1 MPNFNIAIPHQLGQ
15 QEAAGK
21 LKGFLE
27 QVRSRYQ
34 SQVSDL
40 EENWN
45 GNTLSFG
52 FKTYGFNIKGSV
64 IVEEQQVELD
74 GNLPFAAVAFK
85 GKIEQSIRD
94 ELEKVLV

>member
-1 MPNFNIAIPHQLGQ
+1 MPNFNIAVPHQLGQ

-52 FKTYGFNIKGSV
+52 FKTYGFNIKGNV